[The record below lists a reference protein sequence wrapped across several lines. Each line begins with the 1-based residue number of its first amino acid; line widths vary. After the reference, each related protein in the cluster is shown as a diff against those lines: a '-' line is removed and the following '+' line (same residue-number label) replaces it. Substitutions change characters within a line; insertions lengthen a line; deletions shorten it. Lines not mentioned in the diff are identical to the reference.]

1 MDQLGI
7 DIGDY
12 YASERDGNAT
22 AVSNLRYPSINYVDD
37 VKNLTES
44 DVSKWVIWP
53 KTDKKSKSVGISY
66 QNVTTW
72 MQVIRP

>member
-12 YASERDGNAT
+12 HASERDGDAT
-22 AVSNLRYPSINYVDD
+22 TVSNHRYPSISYVDD

-44 DVSKWVIWP
+44 DVSKWSILP
-53 KTDKKSKSVGISY
+53 KTDKKA
-66 QNVTTW
+66 N
-72 MQVIRP
+72 